1 MNEIQRS
8 TYLLDF
14 TFTAKKSYICKL
26 ILLSQ
31 INSAF
36 ASSGVISH
44 ESSNRRTER
53 SRSIDERSSLG
64 FCFLNL

>member
-26 ILLSQ
+26 ILLLQAPGS
-31 INSAF
+31 SATKVQT
-36 ASSGVISH
+36 AGLSAREALMNGQVSDSVS
-44 ESSNRRTER
+44 
-53 SRSIDERSSLG
+53 
-64 FCFLNL
+64 